1 VPTDSLTARN
11 WVNPHITPRSLT
23 TMSQKTLKISRNTR
37 QNWKVLA
44 PASLAFLLLWRAV
57 IFKARLL
64 GEPTTRES

>member
-1 VPTDSLTARN
+1 
-11 WVNPHITPRSLT
+11 
-23 TMSQKTLKISRNTR
+23 
-37 QNWKVLA
+37 VLA